1 MVQNGNDGYVTVMQ
15 FMHNRKEDNMK
26 LQYMEELLA
35 LEQYENY
42 TLASQQLFISQSTL
56 SRHINIMEKELGTML
71 INRNTHSVEFT
82 EDGKDACKTF
92 RKILN
97 LYNNYSATLQEKS
110 AGITGTLRLGMLYYT
125 IYQDFGKVLPL
136 FEENYPQI
144 EIKQY
149 SYQPHEIYWALIND
163 KIDIGVLAKA
173 NYETSDNLNFKDI
186 SRNNAVAMMSTTHR
200 LASCKTV
207 KLDDLHHELIVL
219 LNEDTCTSIAVQE
232 AFARCDF
239 TPEKI
244 IYTDHINTVP
254 FTILKTN
261 GIHINESGF
270 SLPGYE
276 DKITILPI
284 EEPELYFTKSFVYKR
299 DNTNSAIPLF
309 LNTILE

>member
-56 SRHINIMEKELGTML
+56 SRHINIMEKELGTKL

-82 EDGKDACKTF
+82 EDGKDACKIF

-125 IYQDFGKVLPL
+125 IYQDFGKILPL
-136 FEENYPQI
+136 FKENYPQI

-186 SRNNAVAMMSTTHR
+186 SRDNAVAMMSTTHR

-219 LNEDTCTSIAVQE
+219 LK
-232 AFARCDF
+232 R
-239 TPEKI
+239 
-244 IYTDHINTVP
+244 
-254 FTILKTN
+254 ILA
-261 GIHINESGF
+261 
-270 SLPGYE
+270 PQ
-276 DKITILPI
+276 
-284 EEPELYFTKSFVYKR
+284 
-299 DNTNSAIPLF
+299 
-309 LNTILE
+309 